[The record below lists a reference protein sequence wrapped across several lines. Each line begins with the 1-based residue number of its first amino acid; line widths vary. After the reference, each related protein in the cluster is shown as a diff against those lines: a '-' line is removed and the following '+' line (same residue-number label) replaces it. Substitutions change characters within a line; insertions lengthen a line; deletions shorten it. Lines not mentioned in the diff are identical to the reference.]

1 MLVLSCV
8 VEGWGRR
15 RGSVGVRG
23 NDVRGEWVGV
33 CVCVGG
39 GDGEAVASV
48 AVGGAVGV
56 WAGGLCGG
64 ALCNKT
70 VI

>member
-1 MLVLSCV
+1 M
-8 VEGWGRR
+8 
-15 RGSVGVRG
+15 
-23 NDVRGEWVGV
+23 